1 MAENSPTSIVN
12 ELRGFTFFQ
21 GFPEP
26 LLQTLATMSQPRRF
40 QAGEL
45 ILEQGKNNDTLF
57 FLRSGKVIIQVDRE
71 NVSELSRPG
80 EVFGEMSLIN
90 RKPVAANV
98 RAFTDVE
105 TYALSE
111 SQLTRFPTADQERF
125 QHLLHRVYASV
136 LADRLAMT
144 NEKAKKFEIANRD
157 LAKTHDKLQKLNQ
170 QLESEIARRS
180 SELVQKVKDLTQTH
194 LQPVQA
200 KLSKW
205 VQSNLQ
211 QVPPNEIHEVFS
223 SVAEV
228 VDFLK
233 PVADFAEKGKVT
245 TSRRV
250 LLYDTNKKQ
259 QQVARL
265 ALGGTGV
272 ELSLSSTAEEFEQK
286 LKTEN
291 YDLLI
296 CEAEDPQALRK
307 AEELKPD
314 IPVAVLVQQNLENYL
329 KTIESFEGQKFFISR
344 DLENRLFTI
353 KSIATTVSKILN
365 NDLFGAEKYL
375 AWGAKI
381 IEKPVTQSEERGELI
396 ENMKQYFRSIGLRS
410 SLLDRVHAA
419 SEELLMNAIYDAP
432 VDIQGKSLFNH
443 LPRTEKIELKP
454 EHQGRFRYGTDG
466 VFLAVSVSDPFG
478 NLSKK
483 VVTDYLRSCYGGQAG
498 ELNKEKGGA
507 GRGLHMIIESS
518 DLTIFNVKKK
528 QRTEV
533 ICLFNLDRA
542 QDDQVQPSFHLFM
555 T

>member
-1 MAENSPTSIVN
+1 MAENSPASIVN
-12 ELRGFTFFQ
+12 ELRSFTFFQ

-26 LLQTLATMSQPRRF
+26 LLQTLAAMSQARRF

-71 NVSELSRPG
+71 NVSELSRSG

-90 RKPVAANV
+90 RKPAAANV
-98 RAFTDVE
+98 RAYTEVE
-105 TYALSE
+105 TFALSE
-111 SQLTRFPTADQERF
+111 SQLTRFPAAEQEKF

-136 LADRLAMT
+136 LADRLAVT

-180 SELVQKVKDLTQTH
+180 SELVHKVRDLTQTH

-228 VDFLK
+228 IDFLK
-233 PVADFAEKGKVT
+233 PVADFAEKDKLT

-250 LLYDTNKKQ
+250 LLFDTNKKQ

-272 ELSLSSTAEEFEQK
+272 ELSLSSTVEEFEQK
-286 LKTEN
+286 IKNES
-291 YDLLI
+291 YDLFI
-296 CEAEDPQALRK
+296 CEAEDPQALRR
-307 AEELKPD
+307 AEELKPE
-314 IPVAVLVQQNLENYL
+314 IPIAVLVQQNLENYL
-329 KTIESFEGQKFFISR
+329 RTIESFDGQKFFISR

-365 NDLFGAEKYL
+365 NDFFGVEKYL
-375 AWGAKI
+375 GWGAKI
-381 IEKPVTQSEERGELI
+381 IEKTVLHSDQREELI
-396 ENMKQYFRSIGLRS
+396 ESMKQHFRAIGLRS

-419 SEELLMNAIYDAP
+419 CEELLMNAIYDAP
-432 VDIQGKSLFNH
+432 IDGQGKPLFNH
-443 LPRTEKIELKP
+443 LQRTEKVELKP
-454 EHQGRFRYGTDG
+454 EQQGRFRYGTDG

-478 NLSKK
+478 SLSRK
-483 VVTDYLRSCYGGQAG
+483 VVIDYLRSCYGGQAG

-518 DLTIFNVKKK
+518 DLTVFNVKKK

-533 ICLFNLDRA
+533 ICLFNLDQA
-542 QDDQVQPSFHLFM
+542 QAEQSQPSFHLFM
-555 T
+555 S